1 MPATPEARASRH
13 RSVGPAHRG
22 GRAPPAELRAMY
34 PDAEVHRGR
43 TDWWE
48 LRLKNDY
55 SNPRRPPSR
64 RERRTVGGFH

>member
-1 MPATPEARASRH
+1 
-13 RSVGPAHRG
+13 
-22 GRAPPAELRAMY
+22 MY